1 MLRILSK
8 KNIRIGFIGAG
19 SIGSLFGG
27 YLAEIRSDLYSIEV
41 IFFSRKAHA
50 DEVNKNGLK
59 LERNE
64 QISVIRNIRAYENE
78 KIFEAME
85 KQDPSFRFDFIFLT
99 TKAYDSEAAIVQYK
113 KVIDISSWLVILQ
126 NGIGNEEIVIP
137 YCKESKIIRVVT
149 TIGAL
154 LDKPGHVIHT
164 GKGITKLGFP
174 FLSDLPLKNQKLE
187 EAKIELTLLNEILAL
202 AGFTTE
208 IVEDIIKE
216 SWEKVLVNIGINALG
231 ALTRLP
237 NGKLLEIKAL
247 KYIMGEAIKEAIEVA
262 EMKNVKLSKKNFI
275 EITYDVAKKT
285 AENKNSMLQDI
296 LNGQSTEIEFMNGR
310 ILKYAKEL
318 GMSVPYN
325 ETLTYLIQGLED
337 SLI

>member
-59 LERNE
+59 LERNQ

-78 KIFEAME
+78 KIFEAMV

-174 FLSDLPLKNQKLE
+174 FLSGLPLKNQKLE

-247 KYIMGEAIKEAIEVA
+247 KKDDSIIDISLSTSPVFNNRGDIIGAIGIMTDISDKKKIEEEKMQKMEQLETFQDVSIDREIRMIELKKEVNELLGKMGEKPKYKIA
-262 EMKNVKLSKKNFI
+262 E
-275 EITYDVAKKT
+275 
-285 AENKNSMLQDI
+285 
-296 LNGQSTEIEFMNGR
+296 
-310 ILKYAKEL
+310 
-318 GMSVPYN
+318 
-325 ETLTYLIQGLED
+325 
-337 SLI
+337 